1 MLHQDETD
9 KPLIAI
15 WIPEA
20 MEWSM
25 LGSNTGE
32 KEEEEVEESFWTHT
46 HTYKHKSE
54 QKANTNPYC
63 NPRKLFIYN
72 LVKWQKT
79 RLFLHRRSTS
89 SGFEWMMKKENP
101 TGQNV
106 WKREAGLTSVVLS
119 FWITKWSHLESKSHM
134 TKTLL
139 MFSLTSHYCLVTYAE
154 MNTGHQHATV
164 FGVLMTHFFSSSDC

>member
-46 HTYKHKSE
+46 HTHKNAKVSKRPT
-54 QKANTNPYC
+54 QTPIVTHANCSFIIWSND
-63 NPRKLFIYN
+63 RKPDYFYTGDL
-72 LVKWQKT
+72 
-79 RLFLHRRSTS
+79 LHL
-89 SGFEWMMKKENP
+89 GLNGWWKKKIR
-101 TGQNV
+101 NV

-154 MNTGHQHATV
+154 MNTDHQHATV